1 MISLQKYNNYYLT
14 RKIATGGMAEI
25 FRAWKLGE
33 AGFEKQVVVK
43 RMLTHLTSN
52 EDFLAMFL
60 SEAKLVSRLTHGN
73 ITQVYDLGKN
83 QDTPEG
89 MPTYFIA
96 MEFVFGQNLAQI
108 SKRCRE
114 RNQPLSWD
122 CIATICLG
130 AAQALEY
137 AHELSDEH
145 GTPLRI
151 VHRDISP
158 QNILISYSGEVKLLD
173 FGIAKALVERQQTQ
187 TGMLKG
193 KLSYMSPEQALG
205 EPVDQRSDIYSL
217 GIVLWEL
224 LTGHRLFTG
233 DSEVGILQKVIKPE
247 VVDPL
252 TFNPDI
258 PPALAEL
265 CMYCLRSDQEQRC
278 SSALEMAKALN
289 AYLHTSSEAA
299 HLAVRSTMQSLFSRE
314 MLAEKEQI
322 QEELLAV
329 RHALA
334 KPEGSAEAEA
344 TVVIHAD
351 GTLGIGTEDEA
362 TVLTDRSDP
371 ALTSPKTSMTLSGKV
386 MRLANSMR
394 SATRSAAGLTLAAAT
409 LLILLIG
416 VVALWPERTDHG
428 VQHATEGQ
436 AAPALPIL
444 APSAGTSSEAAP
456 LSASEPPN
464 QQDIAS
470 DPPGTQTS
478 LETTHVS
485 ESLTST
491 PAPVTPR
498 AQLIPDM
505 PTTVS
510 APETPT
516 TEPVPSFSSAPAHV
530 AKPQPEQPLQAQ
542 TPHEAAPSAPQKHVE
557 TPSTASE
564 DAIDVAQATTS
575 VVAEQPPATTALSAS
590 APSRQPQPAQARVQP
605 VSTPPRDPSTYNPLA
620 DPSLQTAPRQ
630 FDQERFDRLQA
641 EFQQGQFAALDE
653 RQTSGALPG
662 KRISRSDAPRAKSGQ
677 ADVVIRIWRQFGASL
692 EVNILI
698 NEQPAS
704 GAKTITIG
712 RNPVDIPIRLQPGT
726 NVVRLAHAGSS
737 IIDGIQVQVG
747 DGRTF
752 SLSVGSR
759 DQDHMIV
766 EY

>member
-1 MISLQKYNNYYLT
+1 MITLQKYNNYYLT

-60 SEAKLVSRLTHGN
+60 SEAKLVSRLNHAN

-83 QDTPEG
+83 QDTPDG
-89 MPTYFIA
+89 TPTYFIA
-96 MEFVFGQNLAQI
+96 MEFVFGRNLAQV

-114 RNQPLSWD
+114 RNQSLSWD
-122 CIATICLG
+122 CIASICLG

-137 AHELSDEH
+137 AHELCDEH
-145 GTPLRI
+145 GAPLRI

-247 VVDPL
+247 VADPL

-258 PPALAEL
+258 PPALAEI
-265 CMYCLRSDQEQRC
+265 CMYCLRSDPEQRC
-278 SSALEMAKALN
+278 SNALEMAKALN
-289 AYLHTSSEAA
+289 AYLHASSEAA
-299 HLAVRSTMQSLFSRE
+299 HLAVRSTMHELFSRE
-314 MLAEKEQI
+314 MLSEKEQI

-334 KPEGSAEAEA
+334 KPEGDESDA
-344 TVVIHAD
+344 TVIIHSD

-362 TVLTDRSDP
+362 TILTDSSDP
-371 ALTSPKTSMTLSGKV
+371 AFSPQKASMTLSGKV

-409 LLILLIG
+409 LLIVLIG

-436 AAPALPIL
+436 AAPATPIPAPPTATSGEVASLSTSGLP
-444 APSAGTSSEAAP
+444 
-456 LSASEPPN
+456 EP
-464 QQDIAS
+464 
-470 DPPGTQTS
+470 
-478 LETTHVS
+478 
-485 ESLTST
+485 SLTPARHASPEAGPTPESAATST
-491 PAPVTPR
+491 SPSISPASSHTTPPEAEHTTRTQAPPEATTTGKTSAESVALPAP
-498 AQLIPDM
+498 
-505 PTTVS
+505 
-510 APETPT
+510 PE
-516 TEPVPSFSSAPAHV
+516 PS
-530 AKPQPEQPLQAQ
+530 QTEQPRQSK
-542 TPHEAAPSAPQKHVE
+542 PKN
-557 TPSTASE
+557 
-564 DAIDVAQATTS
+564 TS
-575 VVAEQPPATTALSAS
+575 
-590 APSRQPQPAQARVQP
+590 
-605 VSTPPRDPSTYNPLA
+605 PPRDPSAYNHLA

-662 KRISRSDAPRAKSGQ
+662 KRITRSDAPPRAKSGQ

-692 EVNILI
+692 EVSLLLND
-698 NEQPAS
+698 QPAS
-704 GAKTITIG
+704 DAKTFTIG
-712 RNPVDIPIRLQPGT
+712 RNPVDIPIRLQSGT
-726 NVVRLAHAGSS
+726 NVVRLTHAGSS

-747 DGRTF
+747 DGKAL

-759 DQDHMIV
+759 DQDHVIV

>member
-60 SEAKLVSRLTHGN
+60 SEAKLVSRLNHAN

-83 QDTPEG
+83 QDTPDG
-89 MPTYFIA
+89 TPTYFIA
-96 MEFVFGQNLAQI
+96 MEFVFGRNLAQI

-122 CIATICLG
+122 CIASICLG

-137 AHELSDEH
+137 AHELCDEH
-145 GTPLRI
+145 GAPLRI

-217 GIVLWEL
+217 GIVFWEL

-233 DSEVGILQKVIKPE
+233 ESEVGILQKVIKPE

-278 SSALEMAKALN
+278 TSALEMAKSLN

-299 HLAVRSTMQSLFSRE
+299 HLAVRSTMHELFSRE
-314 MLAEKEQI
+314 MLSEKEQI
-322 QEELLAV
+322 QEEILAV
-329 RHALA
+329 RHALS
-334 KPEGSAEAEA
+334 KPEGDESDA
-344 TVVIHAD
+344 TVIIHSD
-351 GTLGIGTEDEA
+351 GSLGIGTEDEA

-371 ALTSPKTSMTLSGKV
+371 AFSPQKTSMTLSGKV
-386 MRLANSMR
+386 MRLASSMR

-409 LLILLIG
+409 LLIVLIG
-416 VVALWPERTDHG
+416 VVALWPDRSDHG
-428 VQHATEGQ
+428 VRHATEGQ
-436 AAPALPIL
+436 AAP
-444 APSAGTSSEAAP
+444 TTP
-456 LSASEPPN
+456 LSAISVPSSAEVALLPASEPSG
-464 QQDIAS
+464 QQGATSAVAGLQSPPEATPIPIISSTEQVS
-470 DPPGTQTS
+470 D
-478 LETTHVS
+478 
-485 ESLTST
+485 T
-491 PAPVTPR
+491 PAR
-498 AQLIPDM
+498 
-505 PTTVS
+505 VS
-510 APETPT
+510 APEIRA
-516 TEPVPSFSSAPAHV
+516 TEPRPSHIPVSAGV
-530 AKPQPEQPLQAQ
+530 AKPEPEKSLQAQ
-542 TPHEAAPSAPQKHVE
+542 TPSESAPDETINKHVGTPPKSRSDARDELQTTPSVVAAQAPASPLSAAPQKRQPE
-557 TPSTASE
+557 QS
-564 DAIDVAQATTS
+564 AQAT
-575 VVAEQPPATTALSAS
+575 APP
-590 APSRQPQPAQARVQP
+590 PS
-605 VSTPPRDPSTYNPLA
+605 STPSRDPSTYNPLA

-641 EFQQGQFAALDE
+641 DFQQGQFAALDE

-662 KRISRSDAPRAKSGQ
+662 KRIARSDALRAKSGQ

-692 EVNILI
+692 EVSLLLND
-698 NEQPAS
+698 QPAS
-704 GAKTITIG
+704 GAKTFTIG
-712 RNPVDIPIRLQPGT
+712 RNPVDIPIRLQSGT
-726 NVVRLAHAGSS
+726 NVVRLTHSGSS

-747 DGRTF
+747 DGKAL

-759 DQDHMIV
+759 DQDHVIV